1 MELIDG
7 KSLDTVIDGRG
18 LPLDRVT
25 QLGTAVAGAL
35 AAAHEKGTV
44 HRDLKPANIIVSD
57 SGITKVLDFGLSKIG
72 VTVDSSVDASMT
84 TRCQLRA
91 HPP

>member
-1 MELIDG
+1 
-7 KSLDTVIDGRG
+7 
-18 LPLDRVT
+18 
-25 QLGTAVAGAL
+25 
-35 AAAHEKGTV
+35 
-44 HRDLKPANIIVSD
+44 
-57 SGITKVLDFGLSKIG
+57 VLDFGLSKIG